1 MIQSSISVSGSA
13 SCLSAAGA
21 YGFGWPAMLPTWEPK
36 GQYKTAD
43 GTQEK
48 AKPKADPTT
57 MAVRI
62 NGTKDRHLG

>member
-1 MIQSSISVSGSA
+1 
-13 SCLSAAGA
+13 
-21 YGFGWPAMLPTWEPK
+21 MLPKWEPK

-48 AKPKADPTT
+48 AKPNADPTT